1 MSLWNPSLSRRY
13 KTSSHPGT
21 NLFYYIS
28 LECAPKTIKARKL
41 HEYSTPEDDAIMTL
55 PDVLPD
61 VQATRSEVAINLSRV
76 GVTNVK
82 KLVKVARQNKRPI
95 ILISTFNMYV
105 DLPSD
110 RRGANLSRN
119 FEVIDE
125 VLEEMVKAPVYDIE
139 DLCGEV
145 ARRLLSRHEYAT
157 RSEVHM
163 DSELIVKR
171 RTPKTGVMSQK
182 AVKVFAKAIAERNE
196 NIKVKKVI
204 GAEVVGITAC
214 PCAQEIMKTKAES
227 ELRSLG
233 VEQEKVEAFLQRIP
247 MATHNQ
253 RGRGTVSIEFMGD
266 CDVPLDKIIEV
277 IERSMSTTS
286 YELLKRVD
294 EYEVVASAHHNPKFV
309 EDCVRDMA
317 KNVLAEFPGLPDDA
331 IVRLKQVNEE
341 SIHQHNAFAE
351 LKTTMARLREEIQT
365 H

>member
-1 MSLWNPSLSRRY
+1 M
-13 KTSSHPGT
+13 
-21 NLFYYIS
+21 I
-28 LECAPKTIKARKL
+28 
-41 HEYSTPEDDAIMTL
+41 
-55 PDVLPD
+55 LPD

-82 KLVKVARQNKRPI
+82 KLVKVARPNKRPV

-125 VLEEMVKAPVYDIE
+125 VLEDMVKSPVYEIE
-139 DLCGEV
+139 DLCSEV
-145 ARRLLSRHEYAT
+145 AKRLLVRHEYAT

-171 RTPKTGVMSQK
+171 KTPSTGADSQK
-182 AVKVFAKAIAERNE
+182 VVKVFAKAVAERSE
-196 NIKVKKVI
+196 KIQVRKVI

-214 PCAQEIMKTKAES
+214 PCAQEIMKTKAEE
-227 ELRSLG
+227 ELRNLG
-233 VEQEKVEAFLQRIP
+233 VNQTVVDKFLMRVP

-253 RGRGTVSIEFMGD
+253 RGRGTISVEVLGEHA
-266 CDVPLDKIIEV
+266 VPLFTIIDI
-277 IERSMSTTS
+277 IERSMSAMTF
-286 YELLKRVD
+286 ELLKRID
-294 EYEVVASAHHNPKFV
+294 EYEVVARAHSNPKFV

-317 KNVLAEFPGLPDDA
+317 KNVVAGFPELPDDS
-331 IVRLKQVNEE
+331 IITMKQVNEE

-351 LKTTMARLREEIQT
+351 LKTTMGKLRSEIQK

>member
-1 MSLWNPSLSRRY
+1 
-13 KTSSHPGT
+13 
-21 NLFYYIS
+21 
-28 LECAPKTIKARKL
+28 
-41 HEYSTPEDDAIMTL
+41 MTL

-61 VQATRSEVAINLSRV
+61 VQATKSEVAINLSRV

-82 KLVKVARQNKRPI
+82 KLVKVARAGKRPI

-125 VLEEMVKAPVYDIE
+125 VLEESVKSPVYEIE
-139 DLCGEV
+139 DLCGEI

-171 RTPKTGVMSQK
+171 KTPRTEVISQK
-182 AVKVFAKAIAERNE
+182 VVKVFARAVAERNE

-214 PCAQEIMKTKAES
+214 PCAQELMKARAEA
-227 ELRSLG
+227 ELKSMG
-233 VEQEKVEAFLQRIP
+233 IEQKKIEQFLQKVP

-253 RGRGTVSIEFMGD
+253 RGRGTISIEVVGD
-266 CDVPLDKIIEV
+266 YRVPLETIIDILEK
-277 IERSMSTTS
+277 SMSTS
-286 YELLKRVD
+286 SFELLKRID
-294 EYEVVASAHHNPKFV
+294 EVEVVSNAHANPKFV

-317 KNVLAEFPGLPDDA
+317 KNVMSAFPQLPDDA
-331 IVRLKQVNEE
+331 VITLKQVNEE

-351 LKTTMARLREEIQT
+351 LKTTMARLREEIKSR
-365 H
+365 

>member
-1 MSLWNPSLSRRY
+1 M
-13 KTSSHPGT
+13 
-21 NLFYYIS
+21 I
-28 LECAPKTIKARKL
+28 
-41 HEYSTPEDDAIMTL
+41 
-55 PDVLPD
+55 LPD

-82 KLVKVARQNKRPI
+82 KLVKVARPDKRPI

-125 VLEEMVKAPVYDIE
+125 VLEEMVKSPVYEIE

-145 ARRLLSRHEYAT
+145 ARRLLKRHEYAT

-171 RTPKTGVMSQK
+171 RTPQTEVLSQK
-182 AVKVFAKAIAERNE
+182 VVKVFAKAVAERGE
-196 NIKVKKVI
+196 AIRVRKVI
-204 GAEVVGITAC
+204 GAEVIGITAC
-214 PCAQEIMKTKAES
+214 PCAQEIMKASAEN
-227 ELRSLG
+227 ELQSLG
-233 VEQEKVEAFLQRIP
+233 VPQDKIDAFLRKIP

-253 RGRGTVSIEFMGD
+253 RGRGIISIETAGD
-266 CDVPLDKIIEV
+266 HEVPLDRLIEIIEH
-277 IERSMSTTS
+277 SMSTMS
-286 YELLKRVD
+286 FELLKRGD
-294 EYEVVASAHHNPKFV
+294 EYEVVRNAHANPKFV

-317 KNVLAEFPGLPDDA
+317 RRVVENFKDLPEDA
-331 IVRLKQVNEE
+331 VVKIKQVNEE

-351 LKTTMARLREEIQT
+351 LSTTLGKLRTEIGQ
-365 H
+365 

>member
-1 MSLWNPSLSRRY
+1 M
-13 KTSSHPGT
+13 
-21 NLFYYIS
+21 I
-28 LECAPKTIKARKL
+28 
-41 HEYSTPEDDAIMTL
+41 
-55 PDVLPD
+55 LPD

-82 KLVKVARQNKRPI
+82 KLVKVARPNKRPV

-125 VLEEMVKAPVYDIE
+125 VLEDMVKSPVYEIE
-139 DLCGEV
+139 DLCSEV
-145 ARRLLSRHEYAT
+145 AKRLLVRHEYAT

-171 RTPKTGVMSQK
+171 KTPRTGADSQK
-182 AVKVFAKAIAERNE
+182 VVKVFAKAVAERNE
-196 NIKVKKVI
+196 KIQVRKVI

-214 PCAQEIMKTKAES
+214 PCAQEIMKTKAEE
-227 ELRSLG
+227 ELRNLG
-233 VEQEKVEAFLQRIP
+233 VNQDVVDKFLMKVP

-253 RGRGTVSIEFMGD
+253 RGRGTISIEVLGEHV
-266 CDVPLDKIIEV
+266 VPLFTIIDI
-277 IERSMSTTS
+277 IERSMSAMTF
-286 YELLKRVD
+286 ELLKRID
-294 EYEVVASAHHNPKFV
+294 EYEVVARAHANPKLV

-317 KNVLAEFPGLPDDA
+317 KNVAAGFPDIPDDS
-331 IVRLKQVNEE
+331 IITMKQVNEE

-351 LKTTMARLREEIQT
+351 LKTTMGKLRSEIQK

>member
-1 MSLWNPSLSRRY
+1 M
-13 KTSSHPGT
+13 
-21 NLFYYIS
+21 
-28 LECAPKTIKARKL
+28 
-41 HEYSTPEDDAIMTL
+41 M
-55 PDVLPD
+55 LPD

-82 KLVKVARQNKRPI
+82 KLVKVARSGKRPV

-125 VLEEMVKAPVYDIE
+125 VLEEMVKSPVLDIE

-145 ARRLLSRHEYAT
+145 ARRLLDRHEYAT

-171 RTPKTGVMSQK
+171 KTPKTEMTSQK
-182 AVKVFAKAIAERNE
+182 VVKVFARAVAERNE
-196 NIKVKKVI
+196 KIKVKKVI

-214 PCAQEIMKTKAES
+214 PCAQELMKTRAEA

-233 VEQEKVEAFLQRIP
+233 IEQVKIDTFLAKIP

-253 RGRGTVSIEFMGD
+253 RGRGTISIEFVGD
-266 CDVPLDKIIEV
+266 QKAPLDTIIEN

-286 YELLKRVD
+286 YDLLKRVD
-294 EYEVVASAHHNPKFV
+294 EVEVVNCAHNNPKFV

-317 KNVLAEFPGLPDDA
+317 KNVLASFKELPDEA
-331 IVRLKQVNEE
+331 VVTMKQVNEE

-351 LKTTMARLREEIQT
+351 LKTTMGDLRDELT
-365 H
+365 SNN

>member
-1 MSLWNPSLSRRY
+1 
-13 KTSSHPGT
+13 
-21 NLFYYIS
+21 
-28 LECAPKTIKARKL
+28 
-41 HEYSTPEDDAIMTL
+41 MTL
-55 PDVLPD
+55 PDILPD
-61 VQATRSEVAINLSRV
+61 VQATKSEVAINLSRV

-82 KLVKVARQNKRPI
+82 KLVKVARQNKRPV

-125 VLEEMVKAPVYDIE
+125 VLEESVKSTVYDIE

-145 ARRLLSRHEYAT
+145 ARRLLNRHEYAT

-171 RTPKTGVMSQK
+171 KTPTTEVMSQK
-182 AVKVFAKAIAERNE
+182 VVKVFARAVAERND

-214 PCAQEIMKTKAES
+214 PCAQELMKTQAEA
-227 ELRSLG
+227 ELRSLKI
-233 VEQEKVEAFLQRIP
+233 EQDKIEAFLKRIP

-253 RGRGTVSIEFMGD
+253 RGRGTVTIESIGD
-266 CDVPLDKIIEV
+266 YNAPLDSIIEL
-277 IERSMSTTS
+277 IEKSMSTTS
-286 YELLKRVD
+286 YELLKRPD
-294 EYEVVASAHHNPKFV
+294 EMQVVSSAHMNPKFV

-317 KNVLAEFPGLPDDA
+317 KNVVKAFPELPDDA
-331 IVRLKQVNEE
+331 VITLKQVNEE

-351 LKTTMARLREEIQT
+351 LKTTMSRLREDIKAN
-365 H
+365 

>member
-1 MSLWNPSLSRRY
+1 M
-13 KTSSHPGT
+13 
-21 NLFYYIS
+21 I
-28 LECAPKTIKARKL
+28 
-41 HEYSTPEDDAIMTL
+41 
-55 PDVLPD
+55 LPD

-82 KLVKVARQNKRPI
+82 KLVKVARPGKRPI

-105 DLPSD
+105 DLPSE

-125 VLEEMVKAPVYDIE
+125 VLEEMVKAPVYEIE

-145 ARRLLSRHEYAT
+145 ARRLLKRHEYAT

-171 RTPKTGVMSQK
+171 RTPETALDSQK
-182 AVKVFAKAIAERNE
+182 VVKVFAKAVALRAADADVRAEIDVR
-196 NIKVKKVI
+196 KVI

-214 PCAQEIMKTKAES
+214 PCAQEIMRAAA
-227 ELRSLG
+227 
-233 VEQEKVEAFLQRIP
+233 EQELHRLKVPQEKIDTFFARIP

-253 RGRGTVSIEFMGD
+253 RGRGIVSVETAGNNE
-266 CDVPLDKIIEV
+266 VPLDTIIDI
-277 IERSMSTTS
+277 IERSMSTMS
-286 YELLKRVD
+286 YELLKRGD
-294 EYEVVASAHHNPKFV
+294 EYQVVLDAHENPKFV

-317 KNVLAEFPGLPDDA
+317 KLVVAEFPGLPDDA
-331 IVRLKQVNEE
+331 IIKIKQINEE

-351 LKTTMARLREEIQT
+351 LSTTLGQLRHEIKVAGEEAPAGITAAPKARKAVRAARGRPAAKAPKARKAARAT
-365 H
+365 G

>member
-1 MSLWNPSLSRRY
+1 M
-13 KTSSHPGT
+13 
-21 NLFYYIS
+21 I
-28 LECAPKTIKARKL
+28 
-41 HEYSTPEDDAIMTL
+41 
-55 PDVLPD
+55 LPD

-82 KLVKVARQNKRPI
+82 KLVKVARPNKRPV

-125 VLEEMVKAPVYDIE
+125 VLEDMVKSPVYEIE
-139 DLCGEV
+139 DLCSEV
-145 ARRLLSRHEYAT
+145 AKRLLVRHEYAT

-171 RTPKTGVMSQK
+171 KTPRTGADSQK
-182 AVKVFAKAIAERNE
+182 VVKVFAKAVAERNE
-196 NIKVKKVI
+196 KIQVRKVI

-214 PCAQEIMKTKAES
+214 PCAQEIMKTKAEE
-227 ELRSLG
+227 ELRNLG
-233 VEQEKVEAFLQRIP
+233 VNQDVVDKFLMKVP

-253 RGRGTVSIEFMGD
+253 RGRGTISIEVLGEHV
-266 CDVPLDKIIEV
+266 VPLFTIIDI
-277 IERSMSTTS
+277 IERSMSAMTF
-286 YELLKRVD
+286 ELLKRID
-294 EYEVVASAHHNPKFV
+294 EYEVVARAHANPKFV

-317 KNVLAEFPGLPDDA
+317 KNVAAGFPDIPDDS
-331 IVRLKQVNEE
+331 IITMKQVNEE

-351 LKTTMARLREEIQT
+351 LKTTMGKLRSEIQK

>member
-1 MSLWNPSLSRRY
+1 
-13 KTSSHPGT
+13 
-21 NLFYYIS
+21 
-28 LECAPKTIKARKL
+28 
-41 HEYSTPEDDAIMTL
+41 MTAMI
-55 PDVLPD
+55 LPD

-82 KLVKVARQNKRPI
+82 KLVKVARPGKRPI

-125 VLEEMVKAPVYDIE
+125 VLEEMVKSPVYEIE

-145 ARRLLSRHEYAT
+145 ARRLLHRHEYAT

-171 RTPKTGVMSQK
+171 RTPQTEVLSQK
-182 AVKVFAKAIAERNE
+182 VVKVFAKAVAQRDAAIGVR
-196 NIKVKKVI
+196 KVI

-214 PCAQEIMKTKAES
+214 PCAQEIMRTSAEE
-227 ELRSLG
+227 ELRKL
-233 VEQEKVEAFLQRIP
+233 KVPQKKIDAFLQKVP

-253 RGRGTVSIEFMGD
+253 RGRGSIAVETAGD
-266 CDVPLDKIIEV
+266 SRVPLDAIIDIIEQ
-277 IERSMSTTS
+277 SMSTMS
-286 YELLKRVD
+286 YELLKRGD
-294 EYEVVASAHHNPKFV
+294 EYQVVKNAHANPKFV

-317 KNVLAEFPGLPDDA
+317 KRVVSDFAGLPDDA
-331 IVRLKQVNEE
+331 IVKIKQINEE

-351 LKTTMARLREEIQT
+351 LSTTMGQLRAELGAP
-365 H
+365 

>member
-1 MSLWNPSLSRRY
+1 
-13 KTSSHPGT
+13 
-21 NLFYYIS
+21 
-28 LECAPKTIKARKL
+28 
-41 HEYSTPEDDAIMTL
+41 MTL
-55 PDVLPD
+55 LDVLPD
-61 VQATRSEVAINLSRV
+61 VQATKSEVAINLSRV

-82 KLVKVARQNKRPI
+82 KLVKVARAGKRPI

-125 VLEEMVKAPVYDIE
+125 VLEESVKSPVYEIE
-139 DLCGEV
+139 DLCGEI
-145 ARRLLSRHEYAT
+145 ARRLLNRHEYAT

-171 RTPKTGVMSQK
+171 KTPRTEVISQK
-182 AVKVFAKAIAERNE
+182 VVKVFARAVAERNN

-214 PCAQEIMKTKAES
+214 PCAQELMKARAEA
-227 ELRSLG
+227 ELKSLG
-233 VEQEKVEAFLQRIP
+233 IEQKKIEQFLQKVP

-253 RGRGTVSIEFMGD
+253 RGRGTISIEVVGD
-266 CDVPLDKIIEV
+266 YKVPLETIIDIIEK
-277 IERSMSTTS
+277 SMSTS
-286 YELLKRVD
+286 SFELLKRID
-294 EYEVVASAHHNPKFV
+294 EVEVVSNAHANPKFV

-317 KNVLAEFPGLPDDA
+317 KNVMNAFPQLPDDA
-331 IVRLKQVNEE
+331 VITLKQVNEE

-351 LKTTMARLREEIQT
+351 LKTTMARLREEIKAKA
-365 H
+365 

>member
-1 MSLWNPSLSRRY
+1 
-13 KTSSHPGT
+13 
-21 NLFYYIS
+21 
-28 LECAPKTIKARKL
+28 
-41 HEYSTPEDDAIMTL
+41 MTL
-55 PDVLPD
+55 IEVLPD
-61 VQATRSEVAINLSRV
+61 VQATKSEVAINLSRV

-82 KLVKVARQNKRPI
+82 KLVKVARAGKRPI

-125 VLEEMVKAPVYDIE
+125 VLEESVRSPVYEIE
-139 DLCGEV
+139 DLCGEI
-145 ARRLLSRHEYAT
+145 AKRLLNRHEYAT

-171 RTPKTGVMSQK
+171 KTPRTEVISQK
-182 AVKVFAKAIAERNE
+182 VVKVFAKAMAEKNE

-214 PCAQEIMKTKAES
+214 PCAQELMKARAEA
-227 ELRSLG
+227 ELKSMG
-233 VEQEKVEAFLQRIP
+233 IEQKKIEQFLQKVP

-253 RGRGTVSIEFMGD
+253 RGRGTISIEVVGD
-266 CDVPLDKIIEV
+266 YKVPLETIIDILEK
-277 IERSMSTTS
+277 SMSTS
-286 YELLKRVD
+286 SFELLKRID
-294 EYEVVASAHHNPKFV
+294 EVEVVSNAHANPKFV

-317 KNVLAEFPGLPDDA
+317 KNVMNAFPQLPDDA
-331 IVRLKQVNEE
+331 VITLKQVNEE

-351 LKTTMARLREEIQT
+351 LKTTMARLREEIKPR
-365 H
+365 

>member
-1 MSLWNPSLSRRY
+1 
-13 KTSSHPGT
+13 
-21 NLFYYIS
+21 
-28 LECAPKTIKARKL
+28 
-41 HEYSTPEDDAIMTL
+41 MTL
-55 PDVLPD
+55 LDVLPD
-61 VQATRSEVAINLSRV
+61 VQATKSEVAINLSRV

-82 KLVKVARQNKRPI
+82 KLVKVARAGKRPI

-125 VLEEMVKAPVYDIE
+125 VLEESVKSPVYEIE
-139 DLCGEV
+139 DLCGEI
-145 ARRLLSRHEYAT
+145 ARRLLNRHEYAT

-171 RTPKTGVMSQK
+171 KTPRTEVISQK
-182 AVKVFAKAIAERNE
+182 VVKVFARAVAERNE

-214 PCAQEIMKTKAES
+214 PCAQELMKARAEA
-227 ELRSLG
+227 ELKSLG
-233 VEQEKVEAFLQRIP
+233 MEQKKIEQFLRKVP

-253 RGRGTVSIEFMGD
+253 RGRGTISIEVVGD
-266 CDVPLDKIIEV
+266 YKVPLETIIDIIEK
-277 IERSMSTTS
+277 SMSTS
-286 YELLKRVD
+286 SFELLKRID
-294 EYEVVASAHHNPKFV
+294 EVEVVSNAHANPKFV

-317 KNVLAEFPGLPDDA
+317 KNVMNAFPQLPDDA
-331 IVRLKQVNEE
+331 VITLKQVNEE

-351 LKTTMARLREEIQT
+351 LKTTMARLREEIKAKA
-365 H
+365 

>member
-1 MSLWNPSLSRRY
+1 
-13 KTSSHPGT
+13 
-21 NLFYYIS
+21 
-28 LECAPKTIKARKL
+28 
-41 HEYSTPEDDAIMTL
+41 MTL
-55 PDVLPD
+55 PDILPD
-61 VQATRSEVAINLSRV
+61 VQATKSEVAINLSRV

-82 KLVKVARQNKRPI
+82 KLVKVARQNKRPV

-125 VLEEMVKAPVYDIE
+125 VLEESVKSTVYDIE

-145 ARRLLSRHEYAT
+145 ARRLLNRHEYAT

-171 RTPKTGVMSQK
+171 RTPKTQVMSQK
-182 AVKVFAKAIAERNE
+182 VVKVFARAVAERNE
-196 NIKVKKVI
+196 KVKKVI

-214 PCAQEIMKTKAES
+214 PCAQELMKTRAEA
-227 ELRSLG
+227 ELRNLQI
-233 VEQEKVEAFLQRIP
+233 EQSKIDTFLARVP

-253 RGRGTVSIEFMGD
+253 RGRGTITIESTGD
-266 CDVPLDKIIEV
+266 YNAPLDSIIEI

-286 YELLKRVD
+286 YELLKRPD
-294 EYEVVASAHHNPKFV
+294 EMEVVSSAHANPKFV

-317 KNVLAEFPGLPDDA
+317 KNVLATFTELPDDA
-331 IVRLKQVNEE
+331 VITLKQVNEE

-351 LKTTMARLREEIQT
+351 LKTTMARLREEISAR
-365 H
+365 

>member
-1 MSLWNPSLSRRY
+1 
-13 KTSSHPGT
+13 
-21 NLFYYIS
+21 
-28 LECAPKTIKARKL
+28 
-41 HEYSTPEDDAIMTL
+41 MTL
-55 PDVLPD
+55 LDVLPD
-61 VQATRSEVAINLSRV
+61 VQATKSEVAINLSRV

-82 KLVKVARQNKRPI
+82 KLVKVARAGKRPI

-125 VLEEMVKAPVYDIE
+125 VLEESVKSPVYEIE
-139 DLCGEV
+139 DLCGEI
-145 ARRLLSRHEYAT
+145 ARRLLNRHEYAT

-171 RTPKTGVMSQK
+171 KTPRTEVISQK
-182 AVKVFAKAIAERNE
+182 VVKVFARAVAERNE

-214 PCAQEIMKTKAES
+214 PCAQELMKARAEA
-227 ELRSLG
+227 ELKSLG
-233 VEQEKVEAFLQRIP
+233 MEQKKIEQFLRKVP

-253 RGRGTVSIEFMGD
+253 RGRGTISIEVVGD
-266 CDVPLDKIIEV
+266 YKVPLETIIDIIEK
-277 IERSMSTTS
+277 SMSTS
-286 YELLKRVD
+286 SFELLKRID
-294 EYEVVASAHHNPKFV
+294 EVEVVSNAHANPKFV

-317 KNVLAEFPGLPDDA
+317 KNVMNAFPRLPDDA
-331 IVRLKQVNEE
+331 VITLKQVNEE

-351 LKTTMARLREEIQT
+351 LKTTMARLREEIKSK
-365 H
+365 

>member
-1 MSLWNPSLSRRY
+1 M
-13 KTSSHPGT
+13 
-21 NLFYYIS
+21 I
-28 LECAPKTIKARKL
+28 
-41 HEYSTPEDDAIMTL
+41 
-55 PDVLPD
+55 LPD
-61 VQATRSEVAINLSRV
+61 VQASKSEVAINLSRV

-82 KLVKVARQNKRPI
+82 KLVKVARQNKRPV

-125 VLEEMVKAPVYDIE
+125 VLEESVKSAVFDIE

-145 ARRLLSRHEYAT
+145 ARRLLNRHEYAT

-171 RTPKTGVMSQK
+171 KTPKTRVMSQK
-182 AVKVFAKAIAERNE
+182 VVKVFARAVAERND

-214 PCAQEIMKTKAES
+214 PCAQELMKTRAEA
-227 ELRSLG
+227 EMHNLG
-233 VEQEKVEAFLQRIP
+233 IEEAKIKAFLERVP

-253 RGRGTVSIEFMGD
+253 RGRATITIEFSGNYNA
-266 CDVPLDKIIEV
+266 PLDTIID
-277 IERSMSTTS
+277 IAERSMSTTS
-286 YELLKRVD
+286 FELLKRPD
-294 EYEVVASAHHNPKFV
+294 EMEVVCSAHSNPKFV

-317 KNVLAEFPGLPDDA
+317 KNVLESFPELPDDA
-331 IVRLKQVNEE
+331 IITLKQVNEE

-351 LKTTMARLREEIQT
+351 LKTTMAQLRDEIKA

>member
-1 MSLWNPSLSRRY
+1 M
-13 KTSSHPGT
+13 
-21 NLFYYIS
+21 I
-28 LECAPKTIKARKL
+28 
-41 HEYSTPEDDAIMTL
+41 
-55 PDVLPD
+55 LPD

-82 KLVKVARQNKRPI
+82 KLVKVARPNKRPV

-125 VLEEMVKAPVYDIE
+125 VLEDMVKSPVYEIE
-139 DLCGEV
+139 DLCSEV
-145 ARRLLSRHEYAT
+145 AKRLLVRHEYAT

-171 RTPKTGVMSQK
+171 KTPSTGVNSQK
-182 AVKVFAKAIAERNE
+182 VVKVFAKAIAERND
-196 NIKVKKVI
+196 NIKVRKVI
-204 GAEVVGITAC
+204 GAEVIGITAC
-214 PCAQEIMKTKAES
+214 PCAQEIMKTKADE
-227 ELRSLG
+227 ELKRLG
-233 VEQEKVEAFLQRIP
+233 VDQQIISQFLANVP

-253 RGRGTVSIEFMGD
+253 RGRGTISIEVLD
-266 CDVPLDKIIEV
+266 EHKVPLFTIIEI
-277 IERSMSTTS
+277 IERSMSAMTF
-286 YELLKRVD
+286 ELLKRGD
-294 EYEVVASAHHNPKFV
+294 EYAVVKKAHENPKFV

-317 KNVLAEFPGLPDDA
+317 KNVTESFATLPDDS
-331 IVRLKQVNEE
+331 VVTMKQVNEE

-351 LKTTMARLREEIQT
+351 LKTTMGKLRSEIQR

>member
-1 MSLWNPSLSRRY
+1 M
-13 KTSSHPGT
+13 
-21 NLFYYIS
+21 I
-28 LECAPKTIKARKL
+28 
-41 HEYSTPEDDAIMTL
+41 
-55 PDVLPD
+55 LPD
-61 VQATRSEVAINLSRV
+61 VQASKSEVAINLSRV

-82 KLVKVARQNKRPI
+82 KLVKVARQNKRPV

-125 VLEEMVKAPVYDIE
+125 VLEESVKSAVFDIE

-145 ARRLLSRHEYAT
+145 ARRLLNRHEYAT

-171 RTPKTGVMSQK
+171 KTPKSEVFSQK
-182 AVKVFAKAIAERNE
+182 VVKVFARAVAERNE
-196 NIKVKKVI
+196 KIKVKKVI
-204 GAEVVGITAC
+204 GAEVIGITAC
-214 PCAQEIMKTKAES
+214 PCAQELMKTKAEA
-227 ELRSLG
+227 ELRNLG
-233 VEQEKVEAFLQRIP
+233 IEQNKIDTFFERIP

-253 RGRGTVSIEFMGD
+253 RGRGTISIEVAGGHS
-266 CDVPLDKIIEV
+266 VPLDTIIDI
-277 IERSMSTTS
+277 IERSMSTVS
-286 YELLKRVD
+286 FELLKRPD
-294 EYEVVASAHHNPKFV
+294 EMEVVCNAHANPKFV

-317 KNVLAEFPGLPDDA
+317 KNVLASFPELPEDA
-331 IVRLKQVNEE
+331 IVTLKQVNEE

-351 LKTTMARLREEIQT
+351 LKTTMARLREEIKA

>member
-1 MSLWNPSLSRRY
+1 
-13 KTSSHPGT
+13 
-21 NLFYYIS
+21 
-28 LECAPKTIKARKL
+28 
-41 HEYSTPEDDAIMTL
+41 MTTMI
-55 PDVLPD
+55 LPD

-82 KLVKVARQNKRPI
+82 KLVKVARPGKRPI

-105 DLPSD
+105 DLPSE

-125 VLEEMVKAPVYDIE
+125 VLEEMVRSPVYEIE

-145 ARRLLSRHEYAT
+145 ARRLLKRHEYAT

-171 RTPKTGVMSQK
+171 KTPETEMQSQK
-182 AVKVFAKAIAERNE
+182 VVKVFAKAMARRDADIEVR
-196 NIKVKKVI
+196 KVI

-214 PCAQEIMKTKAES
+214 PCAQEIMRASAEE
-227 ELRSLG
+227 ELRRLK
-233 VEQEKVEAFLQRIP
+233 VPEKKISAFLDKIP

-253 RGRGTVSIEFMGD
+253 RGRGSISVDTAGKDAVS
-266 CDVPLDKIIEV
+266 LDKIIGI
-277 IERSMSTTS
+277 IERSMSTMS
-286 YELLKRVD
+286 FELLKRGD
-294 EYEVVASAHHNPKFV
+294 EYRVVRNAHANPKFV

-317 KNVLAEFPGLPDDA
+317 RNIVEDFPNLPDDA
-331 IVRLKQVNEE
+331 IIRIKQVNEE

-351 LKTTMARLREEIQT
+351 LSTTMGQLRSELGRS
-365 H
+365 

>member
-1 MSLWNPSLSRRY
+1 
-13 KTSSHPGT
+13 
-21 NLFYYIS
+21 
-28 LECAPKTIKARKL
+28 
-41 HEYSTPEDDAIMTL
+41 MTL

-82 KLVKVARQNKRPI
+82 KLVKVARPNKRPI
-95 ILISTFNMYV
+95 ILISMFNMYV

-125 VLEEMVKAPVYDIE
+125 VLEEMVKSPVLDIE
-139 DLCGEV
+139 DLCGEI
-145 ARRLLSRHEYAT
+145 ARRLLDRHEYAT

-171 RTPKTGVMSQK
+171 RTPKTEVLSQK
-182 AVKVFAKAIAERNE
+182 VVKVFARAVAERNE

-204 GAEVVGITAC
+204 GAEVIGITAC
-214 PCAQEIMKTKAES
+214 PCAQELMKARAEA

-233 VEQEKVEAFLQRIP
+233 VEQDKIEKFLTKIP

-253 RGRGTVSIEFMGD
+253 RGRGTISIEFIGD
-266 CDVPLDKIIEV
+266 YIAPLDTIIEI
-277 IERSMSTTS
+277 IERSMSTAS
-286 YELLKRVD
+286 YDLLKRID
-294 EYEVVASAHHNPKFV
+294 ELEVVGNAHANPKFV

-317 KNVLAEFPGLPDDA
+317 KHVLDSFPGLPDDA
-331 IVRLKQVNEE
+331 VVTLKQVNEE

-351 LKTTMARLREEIQT
+351 LKTSMAKLREEIQAPVKGP
-365 H
+365 

>member
-1 MSLWNPSLSRRY
+1 
-13 KTSSHPGT
+13 
-21 NLFYYIS
+21 
-28 LECAPKTIKARKL
+28 
-41 HEYSTPEDDAIMTL
+41 MTAMI
-55 PDVLPD
+55 LPD

-82 KLVKVARQNKRPI
+82 KLVKVARPSKRPI

-125 VLEEMVKAPVYDIE
+125 VLEEMVKSPVYEIE

-145 ARRLLSRHEYAT
+145 ARRLLKRHEYAT

-171 RTPKTGVMSQK
+171 KTPQTEMQSQK
-182 AVKVFAKAIAERNE
+182 VVKVFAKAVAQRGE
-196 NIKVKKVI
+196 NIEVRKII
-204 GAEVVGITAC
+204 GAEVIGITAC
-214 PCAQEIMKTKAES
+214 PCAQEIMRASAEE
-227 ELRSLG
+227 ELLRLE
-233 VEQEKVEAFLQRIP
+233 VPPEKIEAFFQKIP

-253 RGRGTVSIEFMGD
+253 RGRGIVSVETTGSHR
-266 CDVPLDKIIEV
+266 VPLDTIIGI
-277 IERSMSTTS
+277 IERSMSTMS
-286 YELLKRVD
+286 FELLKRGD
-294 EYEVVASAHHNPKFV
+294 EYQVVKNAHLNPKFV

-317 KNVLAEFPGLPDDA
+317 KNVVSDFPELPDDA
-331 IVRLKQVNEE
+331 IIKIKQINEE

-351 LKTTMARLREEIQT
+351 LSTTMGQLRAEIGKA
-365 H
+365 

>member
-1 MSLWNPSLSRRY
+1 M
-13 KTSSHPGT
+13 
-21 NLFYYIS
+21 I
-28 LECAPKTIKARKL
+28 
-41 HEYSTPEDDAIMTL
+41 
-55 PDVLPD
+55 LPD
-61 VQATRSEVAINLSRV
+61 VQASKSEVAINLSRV

-82 KLVKVARQNKRPI
+82 KLVKVARQNKRPV

-125 VLEEMVKAPVYDIE
+125 VLEESVKSAVFDIE

-145 ARRLLSRHEYAT
+145 ARRLLNRHEYAT

-171 RTPKTGVMSQK
+171 KTPKTEVMSQK
-182 AVKVFAKAIAERNE
+182 VVKVFARAVAERND

-214 PCAQEIMKTKAES
+214 PCAQELMKTRAEA
-227 ELRSLG
+227 ELQNLG
-233 VEQEKVEAFLQRIP
+233 IEQGKINTFLERVP

-253 RGRGTVSIEFMGD
+253 RGRGTIAIEFTGGYNT
-266 CDVPLDKIIEV
+266 PLDTIIDI

-286 YELLKRVD
+286 FELLKRPD
-294 EYEVVASAHHNPKFV
+294 EMEVVANAHANPKFV

-317 KNVLAEFPGLPDDA
+317 KNVLASFPELPEDA
-331 IVRLKQVNEE
+331 IITLKQVNEE

-351 LKTTMARLREEIQT
+351 LKTTMARLREEIKA

>member
-1 MSLWNPSLSRRY
+1 M
-13 KTSSHPGT
+13 
-21 NLFYYIS
+21 I
-28 LECAPKTIKARKL
+28 
-41 HEYSTPEDDAIMTL
+41 
-55 PDVLPD
+55 LPD

-82 KLVKVARQNKRPI
+82 KLVKVARPNKRPI

-105 DLPSD
+105 DLPSE

-125 VLEEMVKAPVYDIE
+125 VLEEMVKAPVYEIE

-145 ARRLLSRHEYAT
+145 ARRLLKRHEYAT

-171 RTPKTGVMSQK
+171 RTPQTDALSQK
-182 AVKVFAKAIAERNE
+182 VVKVFAKAVASRGDIIGVR
-196 NIKVKKVI
+196 KVI

-214 PCAQEIMKTKAES
+214 PCAQEIMRASAEE
-227 ELRSLG
+227 ELRSLQ
-233 VEQEKVEAFLQRIP
+233 VPQEKIDAFLKKVP

-253 RGRGTVSIEFMGD
+253 RGRGIVSVETAGNSE
-266 CDVPLDKIIEV
+266 VPLNAIIGIIEN
-277 IERSMSTTS
+277 SMSTMS
-286 YELLKRVD
+286 YELLKRGD
-294 EYEVVASAHHNPKFV
+294 EFLVVRNAHANPKFV

-317 KNVLAEFPGLPDDA
+317 KRVVAEFKELPDDA
-331 IVRLKQVNEE
+331 IIKIKQINEE

-351 LKTTMARLREEIQT
+351 LSTTMGKLRAEISA
-365 H
+365 

>member
-1 MSLWNPSLSRRY
+1 M
-13 KTSSHPGT
+13 
-21 NLFYYIS
+21 I
-28 LECAPKTIKARKL
+28 
-41 HEYSTPEDDAIMTL
+41 
-55 PDVLPD
+55 LPD
-61 VQATRSEVAINLSRV
+61 VQASKSEVAINLSRV

-82 KLVKVARQNKRPI
+82 KLVKVARQNKRPV

-125 VLEEMVKAPVYDIE
+125 VLEESVKSAVFDIE

-145 ARRLLSRHEYAT
+145 ARRLLNRHEYAT

-171 RTPKTGVMSQK
+171 RTPKTEVMSQK
-182 AVKVFAKAIAERNE
+182 VVKVFARAVAERNDI
-196 NIKVKKVI
+196 IKVKKVI

-214 PCAQEIMKTKAES
+214 PCAQELMKTRAEA
-227 ELRSLG
+227 ELQNLG
-233 VEQEKVEAFLQRIP
+233 IEQVKINTFLDRIP

-253 RGRGTVSIEFMGD
+253 RGRGTITIEFTGD
-266 CDVPLDKIIEV
+266 YNAPLDTIIDI

-286 YELLKRVD
+286 FELLKRPD
-294 EYEVVASAHHNPKFV
+294 EMEVVTNAHENPKFV

-317 KNVLAEFPGLPDDA
+317 KNVLTSFPELPEDA
-331 IVRLKQVNEE
+331 IITLKQVNEE

-351 LKTTMARLREEIQT
+351 LKTTMARLREEIKA

>member
-1 MSLWNPSLSRRY
+1 M
-13 KTSSHPGT
+13 TSM
-21 NLFYYIS
+21 I
-28 LECAPKTIKARKL
+28 
-41 HEYSTPEDDAIMTL
+41 
-55 PDVLPD
+55 LPD

-82 KLVKVARQNKRPI
+82 KLVKVARPNKRPI

-125 VLEEMVKAPVYDIE
+125 VLEEMVKSPVYEIE

-145 ARRLLSRHEYAT
+145 ARRLLKRHEYAT

-171 RTPKTGVMSQK
+171 KTPQTELRSQK
-182 AVKVFAKAIAERNE
+182 VVKVFAKAVAQRGA
-196 NIKVKKVI
+196 NIDVRKII
-204 GAEVVGITAC
+204 GAEVIGITAC
-214 PCAQEIMKTKAES
+214 PCAQEIMRASAEE
-227 ELRSLG
+227 ELHRL
-233 VEQEKVEAFLQRIP
+233 EIPQQKIDAFLEKIP

-253 RGRGTVSIEFMGD
+253 RGRGIISVETSGTN
-266 CDVPLDKIIEV
+266 DVPLDTLIRI
-277 IERSMSTTS
+277 IERSMSTMS
-286 YELLKRVD
+286 FELLKRGD
-294 EYEVVASAHHNPKFV
+294 EYEVVKSAHENPKFV

-317 KNVLAEFPGLPDDA
+317 KNVVADFEKLPDDA
-331 IVRLKQVNEE
+331 IVKIKQINEE

-351 LKTTMARLREEIQT
+351 LATTMGQLRSELKNT
-365 H
+365 

>member
-1 MSLWNPSLSRRY
+1 M
-13 KTSSHPGT
+13 
-21 NLFYYIS
+21 I
-28 LECAPKTIKARKL
+28 
-41 HEYSTPEDDAIMTL
+41 
-55 PDVLPD
+55 LPD
-61 VQATRSEVAINLSRV
+61 VQASKSEVAINLSRV

-82 KLVKVARQNKRPI
+82 KLVKVARQNKRPV

-125 VLEEMVKAPVYDIE
+125 VLEESVKAAVFDIE

-145 ARRLLSRHEYAT
+145 ARRLLNRHEYAT

-171 RTPKTGVMSQK
+171 KTPKTSAMSQK
-182 AVKVFAKAIAERNE
+182 VVKVFARAIAERNDR
-196 NIKVKKVI
+196 IGVKKVI

-214 PCAQEIMKTKAES
+214 PCAQELMKTRAEA
-227 ELRSLG
+227 ELRDLG
-233 VEQEKVEAFLQRIP
+233 MDSARIEEFFKRVP

-253 RGRGTVSIEFMGD
+253 RGRGTITIETTGSYG
-266 CDVPLDKIIEV
+266 VPLDAIIEI

-286 YELLKRVD
+286 FELLKRPD
-294 EYEVVASAHHNPKFV
+294 EMEVVSNAHANPKFV

-317 KNVLAEFPGLPDDA
+317 RNVLDSFPGLPDDA
-331 IVRLKQVNEE
+331 VVTLKQVNEE

-351 LKTTMARLREEIQT
+351 LKTTMARLREEIKN

>member
-1 MSLWNPSLSRRY
+1 M
-13 KTSSHPGT
+13 TSM
-21 NLFYYIS
+21 I
-28 LECAPKTIKARKL
+28 
-41 HEYSTPEDDAIMTL
+41 
-55 PDVLPD
+55 LPD

-82 KLVKVARQNKRPI
+82 KLVKVARPNKRPI

-125 VLEEMVKAPVYDIE
+125 VLEEMVKSPVYEIE

-145 ARRLLSRHEYAT
+145 ARRLLNRHEYAT

-171 RTPKTGVMSQK
+171 KTPQTDLQSQK
-182 AVKVFAKAIAERNE
+182 VVKVFAKAVAQRGQ
-196 NIKVKKVI
+196 NIDVRKII
-204 GAEVVGITAC
+204 GAEVIGITAC
-214 PCAQEIMKTKAES
+214 PCAQEIMRASAEE
-227 ELRSLG
+227 ELHRL
-233 VEQEKVEAFLQRIP
+233 EIPQKKIDAFLEKIP

-253 RGRGTVSIEFMGD
+253 RGRGIISIETSGTN
-266 CDVPLDKIIEV
+266 DVPLDTLIRI
-277 IERSMSTTS
+277 IERSMSTMS
-286 YELLKRVD
+286 FELLKRGD
-294 EYEVVASAHHNPKFV
+294 EYEVVKSAHENPKFV

-317 KNVLAEFPGLPDDA
+317 KNVVGDFGKLPDDA
-331 IVRLKQVNEE
+331 IVKIKQINEE

-351 LKTTMARLREEIQT
+351 LATTMGQLRSELKNI
-365 H
+365 

>member
-1 MSLWNPSLSRRY
+1 M
-13 KTSSHPGT
+13 
-21 NLFYYIS
+21 I
-28 LECAPKTIKARKL
+28 
-41 HEYSTPEDDAIMTL
+41 
-55 PDVLPD
+55 LPD
-61 VQATRSEVAINLSRV
+61 VQASKSEVAINLSRV

-82 KLVKVARQNKRPI
+82 KLVKVARQNKRPV

-125 VLEEMVKAPVYDIE
+125 VLEESVKSAVFDIE

-145 ARRLLSRHEYAT
+145 ARRLLNRHEYAT

-171 RTPKTGVMSQK
+171 KTPRTAVMSQK
-182 AVKVFAKAIAERNE
+182 VVKVFARAVAERNE

-214 PCAQEIMKTKAES
+214 PCAQELMKTRAEA
-227 ELRSLG
+227 ELQNLG
-233 VEQEKVEAFLQRIP
+233 IEQGKINTFLEHVP

-253 RGRGTVSIEFMGD
+253 RGRGTITIEFTGD
-266 CDVPLDKIIEV
+266 YNAPLDTIIEI

-286 YELLKRVD
+286 FELLKRPD
-294 EYEVVASAHHNPKFV
+294 EMEVVANAHENPKFV

-317 KNVLAEFPGLPDDA
+317 KNVLTSFPELPEDA
-331 IVRLKQVNEE
+331 IITLKQVNEE

-351 LKTTMARLREEIQT
+351 LKTTMARLREEIKA